1 MDVRHAAAL
10 LSAILGGLAL
20 AGAWITW
27 RRMKGRPV
35 ARMVAVAA
43 IILAF
48 VVGNLAIR
56 EITRPL
62 GSTAGSTAPEAA
74 GIGAVRP
81 E

>member
-1 MDVRHAAAL
+1 MDVLHAAAV
-10 LSAILGGLAL
+10 LSTIVGGLSL
-20 AGAWITW
+20 AAAWITW

-48 VVGNLAIR
+48 VAGNLVIR
-56 EITRPL
+56 EVTRPL